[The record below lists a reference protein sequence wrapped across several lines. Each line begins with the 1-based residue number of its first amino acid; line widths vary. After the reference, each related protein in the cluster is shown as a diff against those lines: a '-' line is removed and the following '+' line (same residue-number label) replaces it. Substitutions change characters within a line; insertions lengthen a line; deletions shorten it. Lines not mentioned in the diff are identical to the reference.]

1 MCLASLDCDFHE
13 EIISTMASLLNIDTE
28 TLSPIIEQNSKL
40 IKIKKKIEKY
50 VDAWT
55 DRIEQA
61 YIDAYD
67 QLADSMIFT
76 ENKSVCPL
84 CNIEKEWLSLLL
96 KVLPEADQSIF
107 KAIQKDQW
115 EVISEEN
122 RNLLISYIET
132 LSKTPDILN
141 RYIGAPDQFKY
152 TTQVEETIM
161 KLKNPPYYRVRKKM
175 LQIAD
180 IVDGNEI
187 PTTALLN
194 LETDLDKI
202 LADLILFDFSYADKN
217 YNKETVTK
225 EITEAIET
233 HTTK

>member
-1 MCLASLDCDFHE
+1 
-13 EIISTMASLLNIDTE
+13 
-28 TLSPIIEQNSKL
+28 
-40 IKIKKKIEKY
+40 
-50 VDAWT
+50 
-55 DRIEQA
+55 
-61 YIDAYD
+61 
-67 QLADSMIFT
+67 
-76 ENKSVCPL
+76 
-84 CNIEKEWLSLLL
+84 
-96 KVLPEADQSIF
+96 
-107 KAIQKDQW
+107 
-115 EVISEEN
+115 
-122 RNLLISYIET
+122 
-132 LSKTPDILN
+132 
-141 RYIGAPDQFKY
+141 
-152 TTQVEETIM
+152 
-161 KLKNPPYYRVRKKM
+161 M